1 MALTELDKRSLEM
14 VRKATTDEEITQA
27 ILMLRDGEEE
37 ASTNKE
43 DQSLSSLEQP
53 MTSQPST

>member
-1 MALTELDKRSLEM
+1 MALTELEKRSLEM